1 MKRMALPGISIL
13 LLLSFPAAAQ
23 SKPDKWMGTY
33 VHRESGVKLNISEK
47 NQGYYTAEFILG
59 NQKFP
64 ALGLALLGVFT
75 GEYQYEGKKFDF
87 TLTNSGNNWIL
98 QVDGT
103 TINVEKNPLEKAAE
117 ASTESPPQKAAS
129 GKGPVSSGPTPATAK
144 APAGKRMTNATA
156 GYSFLVPEGWICK
169 EENGEYKLTRV
180 GEPVEIMVSP
190 HYYTSVQQ
198 AMAESSQPI
207 SDAQSNTYLTPVT
220 KPYGNNGLQLSLNGR
235 AGGQPLY
242 TETISLFSPQKN
254 GGVNFSAVSQKV
266 SAEPYLEVLKYMA
279 SGATFSAA
287 TQSPQAVSWQQKLSG
302 KKLLYLKTEGGGTT
316 KITIDLYQDGS
327 YFYQSESSYAS
338 GGYADFSYA
347 DSDKDRGQWKI
358 VNRGNEV
365 ILLGISTEKGSTT
378 EFILKAGQNNG
389 EVMLGN
395 RRYFIRELR

>member
-13 LLLSFPAAAQ
+13 LLLSFLAPAQ

-33 VHRESGVKLNISEK
+33 VHRESGVKLNISGK
-47 NQGYYTAEFILG
+47 NQGVYTAEFILG
-59 NQKFP
+59 NQTFP
-64 ALGLALLGVFT
+64 AQGLALLGVFT

-87 TLTNSGNNWIL
+87 SLTNSGDKWIL

-103 TINVEKNPLEKAAE
+103 TINVVKNPLEKAAE
-117 ASTESPPQKAAS
+117 VSTESPPQNAAS
-129 GKGPVSSGPTPATAK
+129 GKGPVPSGPTPPTPK
-144 APAGKRMTNATA
+144 PSSGKRITNSTA
-156 GYSFLVPEGWICK
+156 GYSFLVPEGWNCK
-169 EENGEYKLTRV
+169 EENGEYKLTKA
-180 GEPVEIMVSP
+180 GEPVEILVSP

-198 AMAESSQPI
+198 AMAESSKPI

-266 SAEPYLEVLKYMA
+266 SAETYLDVLKFMA

-287 TQSPQAVSWQQKLSG
+287 TQSPQAVSWQQKLTG
-302 KKLLYLKTEGGGTT
+302 RKLLYLKTEGGGTT
-316 KITIDLYQDGS
+316 KITIDLYNDGS

-347 DSDKDRGQWKI
+347 DAGKDRGQWKI
-358 VNRGNEV
+358 VNRGNDV
-365 ILLGISTEKGSTT
+365 ILLGISAEKGGTT
-378 EFILKAGQNNG
+378 EYILKAGQNSG

-395 RRYFIRELR
+395 RRFFIQGLK